1 MYTQKN
7 VFFLLLRRGRSL
19 QKYFKEPDPLKG
31 APSLTL
37 TPASPSMYVSNLYIY
52 LQLLLIIDNISFNAG
67 HSCPADTILDWS
79 LYALNIFMNNGCTC
93 ERIRQ

>member
-1 MYTQKN
+1 MCFSSPQTRWK
-7 VFFLLLRRGRSL
+7 FPKIF
-19 QKYFKEPDPLKG
+19 FKEPGPQKG

-79 LYALNIFMNNGCTC
+79 LYALNIFMNNGCTY